1 MSGNAPKERK
11 VREKSPVAVHIYY
24 ISKQEMSILAECV
37 KKEKKIQT
45 IYEHFTINPRK
56 CKQ

>member
-11 VREKSPVAVHIYY
+11 VREKSPVAVLILLFIY
-24 ISKQEMSILAECV
+24 KEMSILAECV

-56 CKQ
+56 CK